1 VVYTDLMSL
10 DAYEFLNPTMSFTI
24 PDVTS
29 RVLGQQ
35 LIEAGPQ
42 VVLAYWQDPRAL
54 AQWGNPTVQVVL
66 NRTGYIAPWL
76 VVRVLNIVIG
86 TDQEG
91 KAVQVSIRFWGQNP
105 GVSTVVTRIGWYAVP
120 FQHLMENFTNRF
132 TGQAGVTTA
141 PITGPQGQP
150 LARPL
155 VSLP

>member
-1 VVYTDLMSL
+1 M
-10 DAYEFLNPTMSFTI
+10 DAYDFLNPTMSFTV

-35 LIEAGPQ
+35 LVEAGPQ

-54 AQWGNPTVQVVL
+54 AQWGNPTVQVVF
-66 NRTGYIAPWL
+66 NRSGLLFPWL
-76 VVRVLNIVIG
+76 VIRVLNITIG

-91 KAVQVSIRFWGQNP
+91 HAVKVSIRCWGQNP

-120 FQHLMENFTNRF
+120 FQHLATNFHNRI
-132 TGQAGVTTA
+132 TGQQGITTA
-141 PITGPQGQP
+141 PINGPQGQP

>member
-1 VVYTDLMSL
+1 MSF
-10 DAYEFLNPTMSFTI
+10 DAYDFLNPTMSFTI

-35 LIEAGPQ
+35 LVEAGPG

-54 AQWGNPTVQVVL
+54 AQWGNPTIQVVF
-66 NRTGYIAPWL
+66 NRTGYLFPWL

-86 TDQEG
+86 TDENG
-91 KAVQVSIRFWGQNP
+91 KAVKVSIRFWGQNP
-105 GVSTVVTRIGWYAVP
+105 GVSTVVTRIGWYVVP
-120 FQHLMENFTNRF
+120 FQHLATNFENRF
-132 TGQAGVTTA
+132 KGQAGVTTA
-141 PITGPQGQP
+141 PIQGPGGQP